1 MIKRFGFLIVA
12 LALVAAACGDSS
24 TTETTDDGG
33 VTTTTS
39 GNGGTTATTTGGGD
53 GGQGGDTLAEVKA
66 RGVLNCGVSEG
77 AAGFTNI
84 DGSEFSGID
93 VDYCRA
99 VAAAIFGD
107 ANAVE
112 FFPVNSQVRFDNL
125 KAGQYDVLFRNTT
138 WTASRDNPVGI
149 DFGPTTYFDGQG
161 VMGAISKGFTADSG
175 PSDVDGLLLCTSAG
189 TTSEKNV
196 AEWASL
202 GGAEIRLETLE
213 TNEDVYTAFIDGSC
227 DMVTTDASNLVGE
240 RFTRGFLNDWV
251 IFPPSNISKEPLG
264 PAYREGD
271 STWGNIIDWTV
282 YVTFIAAEKGVTSAT
297 IDAAIAAG
305 DDPELLRI
313 AGLESPDIVQDLGI
327 QPDGFLQVIKQVG
340 NYNEIYDRNLTPL
353 GLTQA
358 GSLNALWTEGGLIYA
373 PPFR

>member
-1 MIKRFGFLIVA
+1 MTRRLLVLLVA
-12 LALVAAACGDSS
+12 LTLVAAACGDDS
-24 TTETTDDGG
+24 TTETTAG
-33 VTTTTS
+33 
-39 GNGGTTATTTGGGD
+39 GGTTETTAGGGTTD
-53 GGQGGDTLAEVKA
+53 TTAGGSTGQGGGTLAEVKA

-84 DGSEFSGID
+84 DGSDFSGID

-107 ANAVE
+107 ANKVE
-112 FFPVNSQVRFDNL
+112 FFPVSSQVRFDNL

-138 WTASRDNPVGI
+138 WTASRDTDVGMN
-149 DFGPTTYFDGQG
+149 FGPTTYFDGQG
-161 VMGAISKGFTADSG
+161 VMGPKSKGFTADSG
-175 PSDVDGLLLCTSAG
+175 PEDVDGLLLCTSAG

-202 GGAEIRLETLE
+202 GGASIRLETLE
-213 TNEDVYTAFIDGSC
+213 TNEDVYSAMIDGSC
-227 DMVTTDASNLVGE
+227 DMATTDASNLVGE
-240 RFTRGFLNDWV
+240 RFTRGFLDEWV

-271 STWGNIIDWTV
+271 DEWADIIDWTV

-297 IDAAIAAG
+297 IDAAIASG

-313 AGLESPDIVQDLGI
+313 AGQESSEIVADLGI
-327 QPDGFLQVIKQVG
+327 QTDGFLQVIKQIG
-340 NYNEIYDRNLTPL
+340 NYNEIYERNLAPL

>member
-1 MIKRFGFLIVA
+1 MIRRLLVLLVA
-12 LALVAAACGDSS
+12 LTMVAAACGDDS
-24 TTETTDDGG
+24 TTETTAGNGTTETTAGG
-33 VTTTTS
+33 
-39 GNGGTTATTTGGGD
+39 GGTTDTTAGGST
-53 GGQGGDTLAEVKA
+53 GQGGGTLAAVKA

-84 DGSEFSGID
+84 DGSDFSGID

-107 ANAVE
+107 SNKVE
-112 FFPVNSQVRFDNL
+112 FFPVSSQVRFDNL

-138 WTASRDNPVGI
+138 WTASRDTDVGMN
-149 DFGPTTYFDGQG
+149 FGPTTYYDGQG
-161 VMGAISKGFTADSG
+161 VMGPKSKGFTADSG
-175 PSDVDGLLLCTSAG
+175 PADVDGLLLCTSAG

-202 GGAEIRLETLE
+202 GGASIRLETLE
-213 TNEDVYTAFIDGSC
+213 TNEDVYTAMIDGSC
-227 DMVTTDASNLVGE
+227 DMATTDASNLVGE
-240 RFTRGFLNDWV
+240 RFTRGFLDEWV

-271 STWGNIIDWTV
+271 DEWADIIDWTV

-297 IDAAIAAG
+297 IDAAVASG
-305 DDPELLRI
+305 DDPELLRMV
-313 AGLESPDIVQDLGI
+313 GQESSEIVADLGI
-327 QPDGFLQVIKQVG
+327 QTDGFLQVIKQVG
-340 NYNEIYDRNLTPL
+340 NYNEIYARNLAPL
-353 GLTQA
+353 GLVQA